1 MKLVKRIVHIPP
13 QLDEF
18 YCHLATCTERP
29 LSAVLRDV
37 LTAWRVSIQAR
48 VMAMRDDDWEEDI

>member
-1 MKLVKRIVHIPP
+1 MTLVKHIVHIPP

-18 YCHLATCTERP
+18 YNHLAECTGRP

-37 LTAWRVSIQAR
+37 LTAWRIRTQAR
-48 VMAMRDDDWEEDI
+48 VVVMRDDEREEDY